1 VTPTRA
7 LQLVSAASLAWG
19 AVLLLRPRPVVGRLA
34 PEYPADKDWV
44 VRLLGARLVVQH
56 AVVLAAHDR
65 RTAYGGVAVDALHA
79 LSMLPLAGSATYG
92 RAALISA
99 GTTGASGALTAALAG
114 RSRLR

>member
-1 VTPTRA
+1 
-7 LQLVSAASLAWG
+7 
-19 AVLLLRPRPVVGRLA
+19 VLLLRPRPVVGRLA

-65 RTAYGGVAVDALHA
+65 RRTAHGGVAVDALHA

>member
-1 VTPTRA
+1 M
-7 LQLVSAASLAWG
+7 LQLLSVANLAWG
-19 AVLLLRPRPVVGRLA
+19 AVLLVRPRPVVGRLA
-34 PEYPADKDWV
+34 PEYPGDKDWV

-65 RTAYGGVAVDALHA
+65 PVTYGGVAVDALHA
-79 LSMLPLAGSATYG
+79 LSMLPFAGSPRYR

-114 RSRLR
+114 RSEGL